1 MPPVLKLTFK
11 FRILTP
17 IGHIC
22 ILGDVKEVRIIGGHL
37 GPHCWPKAIDMV
49 TKKQLPLDDIITHQ
63 FPLKDYYN
71 GIQMVLNSSKSI
83 KVMLIP

>member
-1 MPPVLKLTFK
+1 MQGQKTNMYLPRTHSCYLSF
-11 FRILTP
+11 I
-17 IGHIC
+17 
-22 ILGDVKEVRIIGGHL
+22 GDVKEVHVIGGHL

-49 TKKQLPLDDIITHQ
+49 SKMQLPLDDIITHR
-63 FPLKDYYN
+63 FPLKDYDK